1 MATRKRW
8 ATEEARKHE
17 YERQTE
23 YFKESRKQI
32 KLAMSKE
39 QAEQLETFCK
49 DKGIP
54 VQTFIKNC
62 IASAIKA
69 QGGVF
74 DWEYKAPKNQGDAQ
88 TGVEDD

>member
-1 MATRKRW
+1 MTVRW
-8 ATEEARKHE
+8 DTDEAAKQRDKA
-17 YERQTE
+17 RQAE

-39 QAEQLETFCK
+39 QAEQLEAFCK
-49 DKGIP
+49 EKGIP

-62 IASAIKA
+62 IASEIKA

-74 DWEYKAPKNQGDAQ
+74 DWDYKAPKNPVGAE
-88 TGVEDD
+88 TGGEDD

>member
-1 MATRKRW
+1 MTARWDNDEATKQRDK
-8 ATEEARKHE
+8 AR
-17 YERQTE
+17 QAE
-23 YFKESRKQI
+23 YFKEARKQI
-32 KLAMSKE
+32 KLAMSKQ
-39 QAEQLETFCK
+39 QAEQLEAFCK

-62 IASAIKA
+62 IASEIKA

-74 DWEYKAPKNQGDAQ
+74 DWDYKAPKNQVGAQ